1 MRTGTTIPFIIFI
14 VNTLQLQVHA
24 QPESPQQAEMD
35 RAIQKGNDLY
45 NQQQYEQAVTAYNE
59 VLENESSNSTAKYNR
74 AIALY
79 KQGKKEEAIKAFD
92 DLAFKTEDRELRSK
106 AYYNKGAILS
116 GQVKLEESIEAYKN
130 SLRQNPGD
138 KQARENLQKALLE
151 LKKKTPPKKDNKK
164 NQQQQKQQQKP
175 QPKMNQKEAEQRL
188 KLLEQKEKEVQQ
200 RIQKEK
206 SKTGGGQPKD
216 W

>member
-1 MRTGTTIPFIIFI
+1 MKTALTIVVFFI
-14 VNTLQLQVHA
+14 VISAIQVHA
-24 QPESPQQAEMD
+24 QSELPQQEEMD
-35 RAIQKGNDLY
+35 RMIQKGNELY
-45 NQQQYEQAVTAYNE
+45 KQQQYQQAEAVYNE
-59 VLENESSNSTAKYNR
+59 VLEKESSNNTAKYNR
-74 AIALY
+74 AISLY

-92 DLAFKTEDRELRSK
+92 DLAFKTDDRELKSK
-106 AYYNKGAILS
+106 AHYNKGAILS

-130 SLRQNPGD
+130 ALRQNPDD

-164 NQQQQKQQQKP
+164 KQQQKQQQKP

-188 KLLEQKEKEVQQ
+188 KLLEQKEKEVQE
-200 RIQKEK
+200 RMQKEK